1 MVSSSSF
8 PRLFTVNEANA
19 LLPSVRPLIDKIL
32 ENIRR
37 LKSKS
42 ETVIRNERL
51 DPEAPNLM
59 DRLREDEEIARLLE
73 QVKGWVEEI
82 HSYGCICKGI
92 EQGLIDFPACS
103 GRRSCSSVGSLV
115 KPASATGTASR
126 MALPAGERCSTA
138 RNPTLTAILL
148 ITKFQPCNR

>member
-51 DPEAPNLM
+51 DPEAPNPSVETLLHAFDEM
-59 DRLREDEEIARLLE
+59 VLARERESKKRS
-73 QVKGWVEEI
+73 
-82 HSYGCICKGI
+82 HS
-92 EQGLIDFPACS
+92 
-103 GRRSCSSVGSLV
+103 
-115 KPASATGTASR
+115 
-126 MALPAGERCSTA
+126 
-138 RNPTLTAILL
+138 
-148 ITKFQPCNR
+148 